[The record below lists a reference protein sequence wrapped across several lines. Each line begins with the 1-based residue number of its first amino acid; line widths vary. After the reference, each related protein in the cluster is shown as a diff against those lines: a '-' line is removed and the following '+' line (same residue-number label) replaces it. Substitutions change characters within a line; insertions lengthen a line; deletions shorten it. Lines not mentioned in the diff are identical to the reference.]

1 MLKDHAHKGTG
12 LRGIEV
18 ADTSISAING
28 EEGTLQYRGFNI
40 EDLAKNSSFEEVT
53 YLLLYGELPTPKQFE
68 EFKSILFHERNLP
81 LEVLHVLQDTPKQAP
96 PMSVLQS
103 VISLLASFD
112 LEISEG
118 SKEVTQR
125 RSVRIVAK
133 IPTIIAAWEKIRNG
147 KDPIKPSAA
156 MGHAEN
162 FLYMLKGKA
171 VNKEIIRCFD
181 VALILHAE
189 HSFNAS
195 TFTSRVISSTGADIY
210 AAISGAVGSLSGKLH
225 GGANSRVMQNLYNI
239 GSPDKVEEW
248 ILEQFDKKNR
258 IMGMGHA
265 VYRTMDPRARIL
277 QKMAE
282 GMINLPEADPKW
294 LEMTKMIANIAQAEF
309 RKRKNRDIYPN
320 VDLFSSSVYTTM
332 GIPMDLFTPLFAMSR
347 VSGWSAHA
355 IEEQFPETPEIKP
368 VLYRPSADYTGNYCG
383 PTGCVY
389 VPVDKR

>member
-1 MLKDHAHKGTG
+1 
-12 LRGIEV
+12 
-18 ADTSISAING
+18 
-28 EEGTLQYRGFNI
+28 
-40 EDLAKNSSFEEVT
+40 
-53 YLLLYGELPTPKQFE
+53 
-68 EFKSILFHERNLP
+68 
-81 LEVLHVLQDTPKQAP
+81 
-96 PMSVLQS
+96 VLQS

-112 LEISEG
+112 TDFSEG

-125 RSVRIVAK
+125 RAIRIIAK
-133 IPTIIAAWEKIRNG
+133 IPTIIAAWERIRKGVN
-147 KDPIKPSAA
+147 PTRPSTT

-162 FLYMLKGKA
+162 FLYMLKGETIHEE
-171 VNKEIIRCFD
+171 VIRCFD

-210 AAISGAVGSLSGKLH
+210 ASISGAVGSLAGKLH
-225 GGANSRVMQNLYNI
+225 GGANSRVMQGLYDI
-239 GSPDKVEEW
+239 GSPDNVENW
-248 ILEQFDKKNR
+248 ISEQFDRKNR

-282 GMINLPEADPKW
+282 GMIKLPGADPKW
-294 LEMTKMIANIAQAEF
+294 LEMTKMIAKIAQDEF
-309 RKRKNRDIYPN
+309 QKRKNRNIYPN

-355 IEEQFPETPEIKP
+355 IEEQFPETSEIKP